1 MLKRFP
7 KKILTLSFLA
17 AIFATVHSGLAYIPD
32 VGPGKCVGNCENVSS
47 GSSGSSSSGGGY
59 YNSYDA
65 MMMNTTTQLM
75 GSFMNTMFSA
85 MSQASAQQRAYQQQ
99 VAEQQRAQEEMARE
113 EQARLLALKKE
124 EQVRLRSAYRDKL
137 AASSASIKAGIARI
151 ESMLGLELS
160 PDTGSLKLET
170 FNFGEGAGIDWDG
183 KRSGAS
189 SGTPDS
195 QAPLE
200 IMRDD
205 FVDSNVVDLRDKQDL
220 VVDPARVRGENLP
233 VGYGEGAA
241 EESAEGDLMQ
251 PVSDLG
257 PSAVPVKPEGE
268 ISQIRQED
276 LSLPVVDPRTLKG
289 DTPPIEPETIESLKR
304 DRAAR
309 EQFEAASAERA
320 EELRA
325 EAQLER
331 IREAGEA
338 DLKWRAES
346 RRQDEIVSEIV
357 REKYK
362 TQMAADPVRKKAIED
377 AVASW
382 RESEKE
388 YDAAKQAEAAG
399 AEKNDDELTFLLD
412 VLDNRQHWP
421 GPVNPEPPLPN
432 RLAEEEERFKAVYN
446 IWHRKNE
453 QNRLRFDFAEPK
465 LQEILSGLA
474 DEEKKKEGKR

>member
-1 MLKRFP
+1 MLKRFFR
-7 KKILTLSFLA
+7 KTLILSSLA
-17 AIFATVHSGLAYIPD
+17 AIFAAVHPGLAYIPD
-32 VGPGKCVGNCENVSS
+32 VGPGKCVGNCENA
-47 GSSGSSSSGGGY
+47 SSGSSSSGDGY

-99 VAEQQRAQEEMARE
+99 TAEQQRAREEIARE

-124 EQVRLRSAYRDKL
+124 EQAKLRSEYRDKL

-151 ESMLGLELS
+151 ESMLGFELS
-160 PDTGSLKLET
+160 PDAGSLKLET
-170 FNFGEGAGIDWDG
+170 FNSGEGVGIDWDG

-189 SGTPDS
+189 NGNPDS
-195 QAPLE
+195 QGPLE

-205 FVDSNVVDLRDKQDL
+205 FVDSNVVDLRDKQEL
-220 VVDPARVRGENLP
+220 VIDPARVRGENP
-233 VGYGEGAA
+233 SAAFGTETA
-241 EESAEGDLMQ
+241 EEPTEADFLQ

-268 ISQIRQED
+268 TSQIQEGNAA
-276 LSLPVVDPRTLKG
+276 LPVVDPRTLKG
-289 DTPPIEPETIESLKR
+289 DTPPIEPETIENLKR
-304 DRAAR
+304 DRAAK
-309 EQFEAASAERA
+309 EQFDAASAERA

-325 EAQLER
+325 GAQLQR
-331 IREAGEA
+331 IRAAGEA

-346 RRQDEIVSEIV
+346 RRQDAAVSEIV

-362 TQMAADPVRKKAIED
+362 TQMAADPERKKAILD

-388 YDAAKQAEAAG
+388 YDAAKKAEEAG
-399 AEKNDDELTFLLD
+399 AEKDDDELTFLLD
-412 VLDNRQHWP
+412 VLDNRRHWP

-446 IWHRKNE
+446 IWHTKNE

>member
-1 MLKRFP
+1 
-7 KKILTLSFLA
+7 
-17 AIFATVHSGLAYIPD
+17 
-32 VGPGKCVGNCENVSS
+32 
-47 GSSGSSSSGGGY
+47 
-59 YNSYDA
+59 
-65 MMMNTTTQLM
+65 
-75 GSFMNTMFSA
+75 
-85 MSQASAQQRAYQQQ
+85 
-99 VAEQQRAQEEMARE
+99 
-113 EQARLLALKKE
+113 
-124 EQVRLRSAYRDKL
+124 
-137 AASSASIKAGIARI
+137 
-151 ESMLGLELS
+151 
-160 PDTGSLKLET
+160 
-170 FNFGEGAGIDWDG
+170 
-183 KRSGAS
+183 
-189 SGTPDS
+189 
-195 QAPLE
+195 
-200 IMRDD
+200 
-205 FVDSNVVDLRDKQDL
+205 
-220 VVDPARVRGENLP
+220 
-233 VGYGEGAA
+233 
-241 EESAEGDLMQ
+241 
-251 PVSDLG
+251 
-257 PSAVPVKPEGE
+257 
-268 ISQIRQED
+268 
-276 LSLPVVDPRTLKG
+276 
-289 DTPPIEPETIESLKR
+289 
-304 DRAAR
+304 
-309 EQFEAASAERA
+309 
-320 EELRA
+320 
-325 EAQLER
+325 LER